1 MTTAIEIVFWVCVAL
16 IGYAYAIY
24 PIVVWTLSRLF
35 GRSPVSARDLADHE
49 LPTVSLLIAA
59 HNEEQ
64 VIARRLENALALDYP
79 ADRLEIV
86 IASDGSS
93 DATPRIVCARA
104 EQPLPSGVVLRL
116 VQHTPNKGK
125 GAAIRDGML
134 AASGEFVFFLDADL
148 ASPPEEALKLLARL
162 EAGADVAIGNR
173 VQPDGSDMRAS
184 QPAQRRFV
192 GRVFTTMRKAL
203 GVLADIDDTQCPLK
217 GFRREVAGAV
227 FEEQTLTGWT
237 FDAEVLCIARSLG
250 YRIEQVPVRWRHVEG
265 SRLRVRPAQA
275 LEVARDLWRLRQRHP
290 NRRPRSAAERV

>member
-93 DATPRIVCARA
+93 DATAEIVRGFADQRVRLLESPIRRGKTTVLNA
-104 EQPLPSGVVLRL
+104 AFRELRGGIVVL
-116 VQHTPNKGK
+116 
-125 GAAIRDGML
+125 
-134 AASGEFVFFLDADL
+134 
-148 ASPPEEALKLLARL
+148 
-162 EAGADVAIGNR
+162 
-173 VQPDGSDMRAS
+173 
-184 QPAQRRFV
+184 
-192 GRVFTTMRKAL
+192 
-203 GVLADIDDTQCPLK
+203 
-217 GFRREVAGAV
+217 
-227 FEEQTLTGWT
+227 
-237 FDAEVLCIARSLG
+237 
-250 YRIEQVPVRWRHVEG
+250 
-265 SRLRVRPAQA
+265 
-275 LEVARDLWRLRQRHP
+275 
-290 NRRPRSAAERV
+290 